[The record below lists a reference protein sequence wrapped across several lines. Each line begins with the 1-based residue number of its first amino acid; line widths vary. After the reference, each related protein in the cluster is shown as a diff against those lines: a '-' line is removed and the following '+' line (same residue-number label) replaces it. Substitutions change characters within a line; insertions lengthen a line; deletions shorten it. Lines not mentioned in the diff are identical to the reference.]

1 MGMHY
6 QIKYDCTGDSKH
18 ITATRKW
25 MIRIVLSLVVL
36 LLCSVVLWSFGGDWA
51 VTVDALESMAG
62 AVQAGADLKEA
73 FSSFC
78 LDILYGAELG

>member
-1 MGMHY
+1 MHY
-6 QIKYDCTGDSKH
+6 QIKYDCTGDSRH

-25 MIRIVLSLVVL
+25 SMRIAVSLVVL
-36 LLCSVVLWSFGGDWA
+36 LLCSVVLWTFGGDRA
-51 VTVDALESMAG
+51 VTIDALESMAQTVREG
-62 AVQAGADLKEA
+62 TDIKEA